1 MKNVTKFNI
10 FLNWQAVFQDCT
22 NFFNNV
28 VSSKFARAIFGRFY
42 LNSFITFLS
51 LSQNYSFLFYSLL
64 AEETTV
70 LVIETIKQ
78 DYLAFFSK
86 RIKLYILWLVNIWDC
101 LCVWFVPK
109 DCYYFT
115 VYKKLIIYFQFWN
128 IHSKTCLFQTLF
140 NIPQPWPPNC
150 NVTHLIRFWV

>member
-86 RIKLYILWLVNIWDC
+86 RIKLYVLWLVNIWDC
-101 LCVWFVPK
+101 LCV
-109 DCYYFT
+109 
-115 VYKKLIIYFQFWN
+115 
-128 IHSKTCLFQTLF
+128 
-140 NIPQPWPPNC
+140 
-150 NVTHLIRFWV
+150 